1 MIKMFSNRSLS
12 LDTIFNLGLYFKKT
26 KSFEKAEEVF
36 TLLIEKFDDWLNK
49 YKEERT
55 SLMTFKEKDQ
65 KLYFY
70 AKVNLCEM
78 YEQWAK

>member
-36 TLLIEKFDDWLNK
+36 TLLIEKLDD
-49 YKEERT
+49 
-55 SLMTFKEKDQ
+55 
-65 KLYFY
+65 
-70 AKVNLCEM
+70 
-78 YEQWAK
+78 